1 MNLSKDVQDL
11 HKIILSR
18 NIKEDLNAWQKYTIF
33 MNEKLYYININSQMH
48 LDIESIQF
56 NQNVSRLFNES

>member
-1 MNLSKDVQDL
+1 MNLSKDVQDP

-18 NIKEDLNAWQKYTIF
+18 NIKDLNIQKYTMF
-33 MNEKLYYININSQMH
+33 MNKKLYYINTNSQMH